1 MLTRAGLQ
9 TTDDS
14 DFVDLSV
21 EPVWDFTTSGCP
33 PSSPAH
39 TLLLSGP
46 HLQSISMSPHTI
58 ASALRSTRYVSSYS
72 HAADICSQPDLRFTS
87 GFLMAPASFKGTHLP
102 IPVFSQ
108 SRIEPYNDILVPSP
122 WYYSDRTRYEE
133 EKDHAWTERYDSLF
147 WRGANT
153 NGISIN
159 GGWRFHLPE
168 RFVRVVQKLR
178 GKTDVGFTS
187 IEQCRGPDCGE
198 EIKAFELKPN
208 VEFEEFFKYKFLP
221 DVDGPASSIRWI
233 AFLKS
238 RGLPFKLSI
247 FREWFD
253 SRLIAWRH
261 FVPLDVRLRERD
273 FRSVVN
279 WFMKVENTLWAK
291 KVADWGR
298 EWALATL
305 RDEDAEVYLF
315 RLLLEYA
322 RVMNDDRDKLGY
334 VFNDEVS

>member
-1 MLTRAGLQ
+1 MLTKLGLQ
-9 TTDDS
+9 TTNDT
-14 DFVDLSV
+14 DFVDLSA

-46 HLQSISMSPHTI
+46 HLQSISMSPHTVT
-58 ASALRSTRYVSSYS
+58 SALRSTRYVSSYPK
-72 HAADICSQPDLRFTS
+72 AADICSQPDLRFAS

-108 SRIEPYNDILVPSP
+108 SRIEPYNDILLPSP
-122 WYYSDRTRYEE
+122 WYYSGRARYEE
-133 EKDHAWTERYDSLF
+133 EKDPLWTERYDSLF

-153 NGISIN
+153 NGVSIN
-159 GGWRFHLPE
+159 GGWRFHLRE
-168 RFVRVVQKLR
+168 RFIRIAQKLR
-178 GKTDVGFTS
+178 GKVDVGFTS
-187 IEQCRGPDCGE
+187 IERCQDRDCGE
-198 EIKAFELKPN
+198 EKKAFALKPS
-208 VEFEEFFKYKFLP
+208 VEFEQFFKYKFLP
-221 DVDGPASSIRWI
+221 DVDGSAFSGRWI

-238 RGLPFKLSI
+238 RGLPFKLAI

-253 SRLIAWRH
+253 SRIIAWRH

-273 FRSVVN
+273 FKSVMN

-298 EWALATL
+298 EWALETL

-322 RVMNDDRDKLGY
+322 RVMNDDRDRLGF
-334 VFNDEVS
+334 VLNDEYF